1 MNKQD
6 NKLFLLDAY
15 ALIFRAYYAFI
26 KNPRYNSE
34 GLNTSA
40 ILGFTNT
47 LDEIL
52 KKEKPSHIAVVFD
65 YPAPNFRN
73 EIFPEYKA
81 NRDATPEDIKRS
93 IPYIKQITEAFNI
106 PIYEIEGYEADDT
119 IGTMAKAAEKE
130 GFATFM
136 MTPDKDYGQL
146 VSENIFIYKPK
157 RFGNAAEVLG
167 KREIC
172 EKYKIEDPKQV
183 IDILAIWG
191 DTSDN
196 IPGIPGIGEKTAIKL
211 ISKYKSIEGIY
222 EHINELKGKQKENII
237 KSKEL
242 VKLSK
247 KLVTIVTDVPVT
259 FDSAK
264 LKKEEPNFKK
274 LKDIFKSLEFRAL
287 AQRIIPE
294 KNTSAVQGN
303 LFGMPESPKTVSEQN
318 KDFNNIENI
327 EHNYV
332 KVDSEEDLIRLI
344 SNLEKQKEFCFD
356 TETTGTDPHI
366 AEIIGI
372 SFSYRKYEAFY
383 VPLSSENKKDILKR
397 LKPVLEN
404 QYIQK
409 TGQNLKYDIIVL
421 SNNGINVRGSIF
433 DTMIAHYLLHP
444 TGRHNMNAMAEIYL
458 NYSPVSIETLIGK
471 KGKNQLSMLD
481 ADAEKVADYAAEDA
495 DITLQL
501 KNILQ
506 EKIKKDEETEKLAKD
521 IEFPLVYVLADM
533 EKTGVKINK
542 QHLNNYE
549 KELLAKI
556 SDCEKKIYKT
566 AGQEFN
572 ISSPKQLGIILFEK
586 LKITEKPKLT
596 KTKQYAT
603 NETELQKLKNK
614 HDIVNLILDYR
625 GYSKLLS
632 TYAKALPLL
641 INPKTGKIHTSYN
654 QAVTSTG
661 RLSSTNPNLQNI
673 PIRTEDGRKIREAF
687 IPSDENHVFLSADY
701 SQIELRLMAHL
712 SRDKNMLEAF
722 LNKEDIHSATA
733 AKIFNVPISGVTKD
747 MRTKAKS
754 ANFGIIYGISAFGL
768 AQNLEISRKEAKEL
782 IEGYFATYPEVKAYM
797 EKSIETGRKQ
807 EYVKTIFGR
816 KRQLPN
822 INSRNSLLRSN
833 DERNAINA
841 PIQGSAADIIK
852 IAMIR
857 CFEKINNAGLKTKMI
872 LQVHDELVFD
882 VPKAEI
888 EEVKQIVKMEMENAA
903 DLSVPLIVETGIGNN
918 WLEAH

>member
-733 AKIFNVPISGVTKD
+733 AKIFNVPISSVTKD

-857 CFEKINNAGLKTKMI
+857 CFEKINNTGLKTKMI